1 MPWDLDRARSLVA
14 SNPSL
19 AAFEVH
25 HEAGELHLNNARGLF
40 VRLLPA
46 NRAGHWHMEYFIQGK
61 RWQCRE
67 FVGPLNECLE
77 LLGNDPHY
85 LFWEG

>member
-1 MPWDLDRARSLVA
+1 MPWDLNRARNLVA
-14 SNPSL
+14 SDPSL

-25 HEAGELHLNNARGLF
+25 HEGAELHLNNARGLF
-40 VRLLPA
+40 ARLLPA
-46 NRAGHWHMEYFIQGK
+46 NRTGYWQMEYFIPGK
-61 RWQCRE
+61 RWQCRK

-77 LLGNDPHY
+77 LLRNDPHY

>member
-14 SNPSL
+14 SDPSL

-46 NRAGHWHMEYFIQGK
+46 NRPRHWQMAYFIQGTG
-61 RWQCRE
+61 WQCRE
-67 FVGPLNECLE
+67 FIGPLNECLE
-77 LLGNDPHY
+77 LLRNDPHY